1 MTEIAT
7 LRTLMLHVLVFEVAV
22 TPGDSRAGR
31 RRFFTAM
38 HRAMGARDLRMSH
51 CAGLCLLMP
60 DKKQTPQAGRHA
72 VLNWLI
78 DQRESREI
86 AIHPVTSL
94 HALISGSYLFSND
107 DQESNPNFDEVSA
120 TLLRRMASGLL
131 TQALLKLQDSR
142 YPAARFRPQRR
153 RATASISANPPK

>member
-22 TPGDSRAGR
+22 TPGQSRADR

-38 HRAMGARDLRMSH
+38 HRAMGERDLRMSH
-51 CAGLCLLMP
+51 CAGLCLLIP

-78 DQRESREI
+78 DQAESREI
-86 AIHPVTSL
+86 AVHPVTTL
-94 HALISGSYLFSND
+94 HALISGSYLGGED
-107 DQESNPNFDEVSA
+107 DQGSSPIFDEVSA
-120 TLLRRMASGLL
+120 TLLRRMTGGLL

-142 YPAARFRPQRR
+142 YPAAMFRPLRK
-153 RATASISANPPK
+153 RAMASISANPPQ